1 MSWALRLPG
10 TLESLEPDLDLLW
23 ARGCAGLWQ
32 DGAAV
37 VAYFPERLEL
47 PLPGS
52 WQQVDDQAHLARYY
66 AELSP
71 VRLGTLV
78 VAPTHA
84 PLELRAGQKPLWLD
98 PGMAFG
104 SGHHEST
111 RLALEALE
119 AEPLFGQ
126 RVLDVGS
133 GSGILAIAADLLGAA
148 SARGLDLDPETV
160 PVAEANARRN
170 RSRATFACS
179 SLEREGAGS
188 ADFVVAN
195 LYAELHA
202 QLAPAYRRVLLPG
215 GRLCLSGILG
225 ERAGLVTSSLSTFER
240 LQTRC
245 DGEWCLVT
253 AVRR

>member
-1 MSWALRLPG
+1 MSWAFRLPG

-37 VAYFPERLEL
+37 VAYFPARLEL
-47 PLPGS
+47 PLPGT
-52 WQQVDDQAHLARYY
+52 WQRVDDQGYLARYY

-71 VRLGTLV
+71 VRLETLV

-84 PLELRAGQKPLWLD
+84 PLELASGQKPLWLD

-104 SGHHEST
+104 TGHHEST

-119 AEPLFGQ
+119 AEPLVGQ
-126 RVLDVGS
+126 DVLDVGS

-148 SARGLDLDPETV
+148 SARGLDIDPETV

-179 SLEREGAGS
+179 SLEREAAAS
-188 ADFVVAN
+188 ADLVVAN

-202 QLAPAYRRVLLPG
+202 QLAPAYRRVLRPG
-215 GRLCLSGILG
+215 GRLHLSGILC
-225 ERAGLVTSSLSTFER
+225 ERAVMVTDALSGFADLR
-240 LQTRC
+240 TRQ

-253 AVRR
+253 AARP